1 MIYLHAQKRV
11 LEELASGNNAVSTV
25 SERSSFP
32 VQASSQPCPSN
43 TCTRVTVDYELG
55 YSLPMTDRSQRVIAA
70 LEVEAAMTEAHAKRL
85 SNVAPNLADP
95 GRQREIA
102 ALVEEET
109 ERAKTI
115 RERIRLLRGQSE
127 EFGRDFKT

>member
-1 MIYLHAQKRV
+1 M
-11 LEELASGNNAVSTV
+11 
-25 SERSSFP
+25 
-32 VQASSQPCPSN
+32 
-43 TCTRVTVDYELG
+43 
-55 YSLPMTDRSQRVIAA
+55 IAA